1 MAKKPTPA
9 ELEQYQSI
17 LRQMLSVLTGDIK
30 TLEHE
35 ALGEGALNVKSSS
48 EDGGDA
54 YMQELSLD
62 LLQRDEHTVI
72 EVMEAIERTEEGSF
86 GRCESCAKW
95 IRKTRLQAMPY
106 ARNCIDCQRAE
117 ENGL

>member
-1 MAKKPTPA
+1 MAKKPTPD
-9 ELEQYQSI
+9 ELEKYQHM
-17 LRQMLSVLTGDIK
+17 LRQMLSMLTGDIK

-62 LLQRDEHTVI
+62 LLQRDERTVG
-72 EVMEAIERTEEGSF
+72 EVMDALDRTQEGVFGKCEA
-86 GRCESCAKW
+86 CKKW
-95 IRKTRLQAMPY
+95 IRKTRLMAMPH

-117 ENGL
+117 EIGQ